1 LLPADLLVQFEP
13 WKSQVAGV
21 PYSHWDPLV
30 WDGIA
35 QYYPWRLFAAETLR
49 SGLLPLWNPYQFC
62 GTPFIANGQSA
73 VFYPPNLI
81 FWLLPTAAAFGWSA
95 WFHLVLTGWFAY
107 LFLRRIG
114 TGRVGS
120 VAGAVVW
127 QGNGFFIAWIHL
139 PTVLC
144 TAAWL
149 PLILLLIEKAVAPS
163 DSSTLD
169 SPGPRSLGEGGS
181 TVRYSVAAG
190 LALSLSYLG
199 GHPQVFLFVALL
211 TAAYIIARG
220 LSRAAAQTLRQRA
233 ARLFATGAVAGTVGL
248 GLASVQL
255 LPTLD
260 LLRITHRAFVPGPES
275 YRAFL
280 SHAMPP
286 LQLGGLLMPHAF
298 GHPALGSYAGRD
310 NYAEF
315 ACYVGII
322 ALPLALWA
330 IVASRTWHARF
341 LGATTLIVFLIV
353 LGTPINE
360 PLYRWLP
367 GFARAGGPGRMLIL
381 AVYALAMLAG
391 IGLDELARRPK
402 PANAAVGLVWLL
414 AALSLGSIAWLLLVT
429 PVLAQVQPGILS
441 LSTTERMRATLLWF
455 AAFGAAMLTARRPKV
470 TLAQVA
476 VVVML
481 ALDLVLASQ
490 GHLHI
495 CPGDW
500 AYPPIKISAPGL
512 PAGREA
518 GQGRILG
525 NAADWP
531 INRFPNAVLPP
542 NSATVYHL
550 RDAFGYDS
558 LYLARYRDFA
568 AAIQHGDP
576 SPPLNGNMLLARLGP
591 QATLASVY
599 GLDMM
604 SLAGVETVLS
614 PIHVRGLRMETAGAY
629 YTYSNPYAR
638 PRAWVAS
645 SAVFVPTH
653 AEAVASL
660 ATLGPMPETIIITGP
675 DDLGP
680 VGATSLSRPV
690 ELRDISPN
698 AVEIRIE
705 GRGGGYLFLADAFA
719 PGWTAHADKRQLP
732 IRPANVAF
740 RTVAL
745 PPDAGSVLF
754 RYEPAAFRIGLFI
767 ALLTCAAVAV
777 TAATVVTRGR

>member
-1 LLPADLLVQFEP
+1 MLAVPTALIGPALEPGNALLPADLLVQFEP
-13 WKSQVAGV
+13 WRSQVTGV

-73 VFYPPNLI
+73 VFYPLNLV

-95 WFHLVLTGWFAY
+95 WLHLALTGWFAY

-144 TAAWL
+144 TASWL
-149 PLILLLIEKAVAPS
+149 PLILLLVEGALLRRRAHRAVP
-163 DSSTLD
+163 
-169 SPGPRSLGEGGS
+169 
-181 TVRYSVAAG
+181 AG
-190 LALSLSYLG
+190 LALGLSYLG
-199 GHPQVFLFVALL
+199 GHPQVFLFIALL

-220 LSRAAAQTLRQRA
+220 LSRAAGQTFGQRA
-233 ARLFATGAVAGTVGL
+233 ARLLATGAVTGAVGL

-260 LLRITHRAFVPGPES
+260 LLRIAHRAFVPGPES

-286 LQLGGLLMPHAF
+286 IQLGGLLMPHAF

-315 ACYVGII
+315 ACYVGVV

-330 IVASRTWHARF
+330 IFASRTWHARF
-341 LGATTLIVFLIV
+341 LGATALVVFLIV

-367 GFARAGGPGRMLIL
+367 GFARAGGPGRMLVL
-381 AVYALAMLAG
+381 AIFTLSMLAG
-391 IGLDELARRPK
+391 MGADHLPRGLGDRRGARPPAVLILLVALLVIGSHAWRVVVAPHLAEGRPGIFSLAGTEGMRASALSVAAIVLIGLASRLSAPALARIP
-402 PANAAVGLVWLL
+402 
-414 AALSLGSIAWLLLVT
+414 I
-429 PVLAQVQPGILS
+429 ILI
-441 LSTTERMRATLLWF
+441 
-455 AAFGAAMLTARRPKV
+455 
-470 TLAQVA
+470 
-476 VVVML
+476 L
-481 ALDLVLASQ
+481 ALDLLLASQ

-495 CPGDW
+495 SPRAW
-500 AYPPIKISAPGL
+500 VYPPVPITV
-512 PAGREA
+512 A
-518 GQGRILG
+518 GQARILG
-525 NAADWP
+525 NASDWP

-568 AAIQHGDP
+568 AAVQHGDP
-576 SPPLNGNMLLARLGP
+576 SPPLNGNMLLARLG
-591 QATLASVY
+591 TVY

-614 PIHVRGLRMETAGAY
+614 PDHVRGLRMETAGAY

-638 PRAWVAS
+638 PRAWLAS

-653 AEAVASL
+653 AGAVASL
-660 ATLGPMPETIIITGP
+660 ATLGPMLDTIIVTGA

-680 VGATSLSRPV
+680 VGATFFSRPV

-698 AVEIRIE
+698 AVEVTVK

-719 PGWTAHADKRQLP
+719 PGWTARADKRQLP

-745 PPDAGSVLF
+745 PPDAGSVVF
-754 RYEPAAFRIGLFI
+754 RYEPAAFRIGLFV
-767 ALLTCAAVAV
+767 ALLACAAVAV
-777 TAATVVTRGR
+777 TAAIVVTRGR

>member
-13 WKSQVAGV
+13 WKSQVTGV

-30 WDGIA
+30 WDGVA

-49 SGLLPLWNPYQFC
+49 SGVLPLWNPYQFC

-73 VFYPPNLI
+73 VFYPPNLV

-95 WFHLVLTGWFAY
+95 WMHLVLTGWFAY

-114 TGRVGS
+114 TGRVGA
-120 VAGAVVW
+120 VAGAIVW

-149 PLILLLIEKAVAPS
+149 PSILLLVERALLCGRAR
-163 DSSTLD
+163 LA
-169 SPGPRSLGEGGS
+169 
-181 TVRYSVAAG
+181 VAAG
-190 LALSLSYLG
+190 LALGLSYLG
-199 GHPQVFLFVALL
+199 GHPQVFLFIALL
-211 TAAYIIARG
+211 TAVYIIARG
-220 LSRAAAQTLRQRA
+220 LSRAAGQTFGQRA
-233 ARLFATGAVAGTVGL
+233 ARLFATGAVTCTVAL
-248 GLASVQL
+248 GLAFVQL

-280 SHAMPP
+280 SHAMPT

-367 GFARAGGPGRMLIL
+367 GFARAGGPARMLIL
-381 AVYALAMLAG
+381 AVFALAMLAG
-391 IGLDELARRPK
+391 IGVDELARRPK
-402 PANAAVGLVWLL
+402 PANAVVGLVWLL

-429 PVLAQVQPGILS
+429 PILAQVQPGILS

-476 VVVML
+476 IVVIL
-481 ALDLVLASQ
+481 ATDLLLAAQ

-495 CPGDW
+495 SPTPW
-500 AYPPIKISAPGL
+500 IYPPVAISAPGL

-576 SPPLNGNMLLARLGP
+576 SPSLNGNMLLARLGP
-591 QATLASVY
+591 VY

-614 PIHVRGLRMETAGAY
+614 PDYVRGLTMETAGAY

-653 AEAVASL
+653 ADAVAAL
-660 ATLGPMPETIIITGP
+660 ATLGPMPDTIIVTGP
-675 DDLGP
+675 DDLAPSSPRAERGKGDEVP
-680 VGATSLSRPV
+680 AVA
-690 ELRDISPN
+690 LRDLSPN
-698 AVEIRIE
+698 SVEVMVK
-705 GRGGGYLFLADAFA
+705 GSGGGYLFLSDAFA
-719 PGWTAHADKRQLP
+719 PGWTAHSDTRQLA

-754 RYEPAAFRIGLFI
+754 RYEPAAFRIGLFVT
-767 ALLTCAAVAV
+767 LLACAVVAGV
-777 TAATVVTRGR
+777 TAHTVKARGR

>member
-13 WKSQVAGV
+13 WRSQVTGV

-30 WDGIA
+30 WDGVA

-73 VFYPPNLI
+73 VFYPLNLV

-95 WFHLVLTGWFAY
+95 WLHLVLTGWFAY

-144 TAAWL
+144 TASWL
-149 PLILLLIEKAVAPS
+149 PLILLLVEGALLRRRARLAVP
-163 DSSTLD
+163 
-169 SPGPRSLGEGGS
+169 
-181 TVRYSVAAG
+181 AG
-190 LALSLSYLG
+190 LALGLSYLG
-199 GHPQVFLFVALL
+199 GHPQVFLFIALL

-220 LSRAAAQTLRQRA
+220 LSRAAGQTFRQRA
-233 ARLFATGAVAGTVGL
+233 ARLLATGAVAGAVGL

-260 LLRITHRAFVPGPES
+260 LLRIAHRAFVPGPES

-286 LQLGGLLMPHAF
+286 IQLGGLLMPHAF

-315 ACYVGII
+315 ACYVGIV

-330 IVASRTWHARF
+330 IFASRTWHARF

-353 LGTPINE
+353 LGTPINQ

-367 GFARAGGPGRMLIL
+367 GFNRMGEPGRVLLI
-381 AVYALAMLAG
+381 ACF
-391 IGLDELARRPK
+391 
-402 PANAAVGLVWLL
+402 
-414 AALSLGSIAWLLLVT
+414 ALSLLAGMGIDELTRRLDRPTRSLFSGLMVASVVLLIAVYVWMFLAV
-429 PVLAQVQPGILS
+429 PVLAQVQPGIL
-441 LSTTERMRATLLWF
+441 A
-455 AAFGAAMLTARRPKV
+455 
-470 TLAQVA
+470 LAQTEVGHAIWLGFIAFLAVA
-476 VVVML
+476 LSLRLRFLRLLLVVVL
-481 ALDLVLASQ
+481 AVDLLLAAQ

-495 CPGDW
+495 IPKAW
-500 AYPPIKISAPGL
+500 VYLPVRLTAP
-512 PAGREA
+512 

-525 NAADWP
+525 NARDWP
-531 INRFPNAVLPP
+531 INRFPKAVLPP
-542 NSATVYHL
+542 NAATIYHL

-568 AAIQHGDP
+568 AAVQHGDP
-576 SPPLNGNMLLARLGP
+576 SPPLNGNMLLARLG
-591 QATLASVY
+591 TVY

-604 SLAGVETVLS
+604 GLAGVQTVLS
-614 PIHVRGLRMETAGAY
+614 PDHVRGLKMETAGAY

-653 AEAVASL
+653 ADAVASL
-660 ATLGPMPETIIITGP
+660 ATLGPMLDTIIVTGP

-680 VGATSLSRPV
+680 VGAAFLSRPV

-698 AVEIRIE
+698 AVEVTVK

-719 PGWTAHADKRQLP
+719 PGWTARVDKRRLP

-745 PPDAGSVLF
+745 PPDATTVLF
-754 RYEPAAFRIGLFI
+754 RYEPAAFRIGLFL
-767 ALLTCAAVAV
+767 ALLACAVV
-777 TAATVVTRGR
+777 TVTGATVVTRGR